1 VHRYPADGGTHPH
14 RQLRCRAR
22 VGAKVPMPMPMHACV
37 HACMHPVRTRRAV
50 LTAACRWR
58 TRRPALASGTVSR
71 TSGSRS
77 TAWSAAPPPPGRR
90 RQKRR
95 HPRPATPKRRH
106 PRPATP
112 QPPMPARH
120 RSRVAAARPISC
132 SSRLL
137 AGDAVGGDTTA
148 TAARAPGRKPAERHS
163 CGQLSFVSSDTAAH
177 TAKLRTPA
185 GHARRS

>member
-1 VHRYPADGGTHPH
+1 MG
-14 RQLRCRAR
+14 LRC
-22 VGAKVPMPMPMHACV
+22 PCPCPCV
-37 HACMHPVRTRRAV
+37 HACMHPVRTRRAA

-58 TRRPALASGTVSR
+58 TRRPALASGRVSR

-77 TAWSAAPPPPGRR
+77 TAWSAAPPSPGRR

-112 QPPMPARH
+112 QPPTPARH
-120 RSRVAAARPISC
+120 RSRVAAAGPISC

-137 AGDAVGGDTTA
+137 PATMLPTA
-148 TAARAPGRKPAERHS
+148 TAAARAPRSRRKII
-163 CGQLSFVSSDTAAH
+163 GQRANGGHLSVSKAQAACCLLVR
-177 TAKLRTPA
+177 K
-185 GHARRS
+185 